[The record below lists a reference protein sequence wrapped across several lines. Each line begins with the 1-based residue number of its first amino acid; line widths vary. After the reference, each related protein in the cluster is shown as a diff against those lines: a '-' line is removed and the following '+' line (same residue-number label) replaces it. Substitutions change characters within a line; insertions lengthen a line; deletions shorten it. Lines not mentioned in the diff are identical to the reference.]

1 MDKLVDVL
9 YYIVILAIT
18 LFIEYGVLSPFVQEF
33 VDMGA
38 QDITDPFYRYLYE
51 SMFHIIDIIGIY
63 TTITG
68 ILYYF
73 KRKFK

>member
-1 MDKLVDVL
+1 MVDALHYIFILVIAL
-9 YYIVILAIT
+9 I
-18 LFIEYGVLSPFVQEF
+18 IEYGILGPFVQEF